1 MTSQPSKPL
10 VSFLPFQTEAFWGS
24 DDHGIMI
31 LLWRRQGGKTHT
43 LSAMALRRMAEKSGR
58 LVTYASASLAMGAE
72 LTMKEAIIWRDTM
85 ALWKEQAGTDK
96 RVESNAD
103 NLDLDAMADL
113 LEHSKLEVK
122 LWHSNTR
129 YSRTKI
135 IAPNPATARSYSG
148 HVIIDEIGFIR
159 DLKDLWEAMEPIAS
173 RQKDFRVVMAT
184 TPPSDD
190 GHYSYEMIVPPEG
203 WEKKDHDPKGHW
215 YKSQANIMVHR
226 TDVYDAYEAGLDLY
240 DLNTREPIT
249 PEESRAKALD
259 RDAWDRNYALI
270 ATRGGICALSL
281 LSLKR
286 AMDLGAEHRCL
297 ASINDFPPNWRDFIG
312 DGPVAIGVDPATTTK
327 EKSNPTGLVIMEKVG
342 TLYIPRLHMRYKS
355 SDPDEH
361 RVFIKEAVEGV
372 VHRKSGRRIPPRALC
387 LDASNERLF
396 AADLRK
402 ELSGICPVYLMVSSE
417 KTSYAGE
424 SMLIK
429 EYLGN
434 SYVNAIADGSIPLP
448 NERWVKD
455 DYRLVV
461 KERGSFCNRVDSAGN
476 HADTFDAGKLAYHG
490 LNAQACSSEAH
501 ATQVGSYP
509 TDSCTPKSFWTPDH
523 SEDHAPKTQ
532 ESPSYC

>member
-1 MTSQPSKPL
+1 MFGVGGAGLGATVGGMAGAKKGVQMQEKTALKRAQKQIVRLKDIDSAML
-10 VSFLPFQTEAFWGS
+10 VMGEVGVGKKLFARIVHNEGKRGLAPFATISCKGVDEA
-24 DDHGIMI
+24 
-31 LLWRRQGGKTHT
+31 T
-43 LSAMALRRMAEKSGR
+43 LSAQLFGNETQK
-58 LVTYASASLAMGAE
+58 
-72 LTMKEAIIWRDTM
+72 
-85 ALWKEQAGTDK
+85 
-96 RVESNAD
+96 
-103 NLDLDAMADL
+103 
-113 LEHSKLEVK
+113 SKLEECVNGTI
-122 LWHSNTR
+122 L
-129 YSRTKI
+129 
-135 IAPNPATARSYSG
+135 
-148 HVIIDEIGFIR
+148 IDEIGFIR

-203 WEKKDHDPKGHW
+203 WEKKAHDPKGHW

-286 AMDLGAEHRCL
+286 AMDIGAENRCL

-434 SYVNAIADGSIPLP
+434 SYVNAISDGSIPLP

-476 HADTFDAGKLAYHG
+476 HADTFDGGKLAYHG

-509 TDSCTPKSFWTPDH
+509 TDSCKPKSFWTPDH